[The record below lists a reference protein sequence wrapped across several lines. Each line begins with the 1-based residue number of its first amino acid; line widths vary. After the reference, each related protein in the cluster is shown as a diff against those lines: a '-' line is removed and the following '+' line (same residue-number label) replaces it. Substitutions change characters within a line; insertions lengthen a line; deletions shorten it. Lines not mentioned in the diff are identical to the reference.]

1 MGKSKKS
8 SGVSVE
14 DAIKDYE
21 NILIFIYKNKDRFK
35 NGDSKDKE
43 LGEREFENLVN
54 SLSRYKV
61 CYQTNDLLKNL
72 KDYKEDF
79 ISKYIETIEKILR
92 DYYIYIYNAKNSSNR
107 EKIIKA
113 MLKIG
118 IETKSLIFFKRTKKF
133 YNLMKCLND
142 ASFSSLL
149 EEIGNEEF
157 LNEEDIV
164 EILRLLC
171 VNEHKRV
178 YGTRE
183 FFKADFIQDL
193 DLPMKTHILL
203 IANDLKN
210 TEDLMIMKPIDRGRV
225 FTKIGL
231 NDRELKDL
239 NSQLIC
245 NSIRR
250 SYGILN
256 SLKREEKV
264 PTK

>member
-8 SGVSVE
+8 NEVSVE
-14 DAIKDYE
+14 YVINDYE
-21 NILIFIYKNKDRFK
+21 NILIFLYKNKDRFK
-35 NGDSKDKE
+35 NRDPKDKE

-54 SLSRYKV
+54 SLSRCYKV

-142 ASFSSLL
+142 ASFSNLL

-157 LNEEDIV
+157 LKEEDIV

-245 NSIRR
+245 N
-250 SYGILN
+250 N
-256 SLKREEKV
+256 
-264 PTK
+264 